1 MKKIARLVLA
11 SILGGGLALGG
22 YFLIEKNTQQDSQAQ
37 NESKTPKVFQTN
49 YIPSSSTTTLEGTT
63 IDFTKAA
70 EETVHAV
77 VHVKNRSVA
86 RKNPLE
92 EFFYGGTNR
101 SQEKAVVGAGSGVI
115 ISPDGYIIT
124 NNHVIKGAD
133 DLEIVLNNQKSYT
146 AEVIGTHE
154 RSDIALLKIKASGDL
169 PYVAF
174 GNSDAIKVGEWVLA
188 VGNPFNLTSTVTAGI
203 VSAKARNINGLGPGK
218 IGSFIQTDAAVN
230 PGNSGGALV
239 NIRGE
244 LMGINTAITSQTG
257 SYVGYSF
264 AVPSNIA
271 KKVIE
276 DLMEYGDV
284 RTAYIGIN
292 YLDLDSK
299 NAKEEFE
306 LNGVSEG
313 VLITGLTENGGAKDA
328 GLKVNDIVIK
338 ADNIEINRF
347 SELQGYLST
356 KRPGDVINLTVLR
369 SGSEREFTVKLKNQ
383 FDKLSIDKY
392 DFTKYSIG
400 DLKKISKEKATKFK
414 LNYGLEFS
422 GSINEILT
430 RQEVAKGAILLKINE
445 TKVYT
450 LDDVENVLRKNKGK
464 RTILQVLNKDGY
476 AEYIQALVRN

>member
-1 MKKIARLVLA
+1 MKKIASLVVA
-11 SILGGGLALGG
+11 SILGGSLALGG
-22 YFLIEKNTQQDSQAQ
+22 YFLMIDNTPQEHVDSS
-37 NESKTPKVFQTN
+37 NSKVFQTN
-49 YIPSSSTTTLEGTT
+49 YVPTSTTTTLEGTT

-133 DLEIVLNNQKSYT
+133 DLEIVLNNQQSYT

-154 RSDIALLKIKASGDL
+154 RSDIALLKINAEEDL
-169 PYVAF
+169 PYVHF

-203 VSAKARNINGLGPGK
+203 ISAKARNISGLGPGK

-239 NIRGE
+239 NVRGE

-271 KKVIE
+271 KKVID
-276 DLMEYGDV
+276 DLLEYGDV
-284 RTAYIGIN
+284 RTAYLGIS
-292 YLDLDSK
+292 YAD
-299 NAKEEFE
+299 
-306 LNGVSEG
+306 LNGNRVKDSDLKGITEG
-313 VLITGLTENGGAKDA
+313 VLITNLTKDGGALAA
-328 GLKVNDIVIK
+328 GMKVNDVIIK
-338 ADNIEINRF
+338 MDAVKVSKFAD
-347 SELQGYLST
+347 LQGFLST
-356 KRPGDVINLTVLR
+356 KRPGNMVNVTILR
-369 SGSEREFTVKLKNQ
+369 NGVEKQFKVKLTNQ
-383 FDKLSIDKY
+383 FGKETIGKF
-392 DFTKYSIG
+392 DFTKKYLGS
-400 DLKKISKEKATKFK
+400 LKKIPSSKASKYK
-414 LNYGLEFS
+414 LNYGLEFN
-422 GSINEILT
+422 GSINDILSE
-430 RQEVAKGAILLKINE
+430 QKVVNGDVLLKINE
-445 TKVYT
+445 TKVYS
-450 LDDVENVLRKNKGK
+450 LDDVEGVLRKNKGK
-464 RTILQVLNKDGY
+464 RIILQVLNKEGY
-476 AEYIQALVRN
+476 AEYVQAIVLN